1 MSTLKPGKGNNGN
14 VRPRGIGPRGTSQ
27 QRVSTLAP
35 SRRTLLRGMF
45 QGSAVFVGLPFLES
59 LAQRGGARACGG
71 VIPKRFGMFFW
82 GNGIVPDRWLPATD
96 GTDYELS
103 EELAPLAAIKSKVAV
118 ISGLAA
124 KVPNTEPHTS
134 GAAGLLSG
142 YALGEVDGNET
153 FMAATIDQLIAAEIG
168 GSTLYA
174 SIQTGAT
181 SCSGHSWNGVNSR
194 NPPETDPF
202 ALYQKLFGDTFREP
216 GDDGE
221 VDPTYGLRRSVLDSV
236 MADIGTLQGKLGAGD
251 KARLDQHL
259 TGVRELEQRLAL
271 LESNPP
277 SLESCARPAATPLE
291 SYPDVDG
298 RPQISARSRAMCDML
313 AMALACDQTRV
324 FGHFLVDPVSNN
336 LFPGA
341 SNGHHNLTHDEGGE
355 QPEVNA
361 ITIQCIEELA
371 YLLTALD
378 AVPEE
383 SGTLLDNCAIL
394 GCSEVSLG
402 QTHSIEDLP
411 IVIGGSA
418 CGSLQTGMHYRS
430 YTADSSSKLMLTLLR
445 SMDILAPSFGAED
458 AYTEDSL
465 TEVEV

>member
-1 MSTLKPGKGNNGN
+1 MT
-14 VRPRGIGPRGTSQ
+14 RRGLGPAASARFG
-27 QRVSTLAP
+27 VSVATP
-35 SRRTLLRGMF
+35 SRRRFLRGML
-45 QGSAVFVGLPFLES
+45 QGSAVFVGLPLLES
-59 LAQRGGARACGG
+59 LARRGQAHACGG
-71 VIPKRFGMFFW
+71 VIPKRFGVFFW
-82 GNGIVPDRWLPATD
+82 GNGIVPDKWLPTAD

-103 EELAPLAAIKSKVAV
+103 EELAPLAAIKSKIAV

-142 YALGEVDGNET
+142 YALGEVNGNET
-153 FMAATIDQLIAAEIG
+153 FMAPTIDQLVAAEIG
-168 GSTLYA
+168 GSTLYS

-216 GDDGE
+216 GDQGGI
-221 VDPTYGLRRSVLDSV
+221 DPSYGLRRSVLDSV
-236 MADIGTLQGKLGAGD
+236 MNDIGTLQGKLGAGD

-271 LESNPP
+271 LESDPP
-277 SLESCARPAATPLE
+277 SLESCSRPATVPLE
-291 SYPDVDG
+291 SYPDEDG
-298 RPQISARSRAMCDML
+298 RPQISARSRALCDML

-324 FGHFLVDPVSNN
+324 FGHYLVDPVSNN

-341 SNGHHNLTHDEGGE
+341 SAGHHNLTHDEGGE

-361 ITIQCIEELA
+361 ITIQCVAEMA
-371 YLLTALD
+371 YLFSALD

-383 SGTLLDNCAIL
+383 GGTLLDNCAVI

-411 IVIGGSA
+411 IVVGGSA
-418 CGSLQTGMHYRS
+418 CGTLQTGMHYRS

-445 SMDILAPSFGAED
+445 SMDILATNFGDGD
-458 AYTEDSL
+458 AYTEDGLS
-465 TEVEV
+465 EVEA

>member
-1 MSTLKPGKGNNGN
+1 MSGRNFGIGGDS
-14 VRPRGIGPRGTSQ
+14 RPRGIGPRGTSR
-27 QRVSTLAP
+27 QRVSSLVP
-35 SRRTLLRGMF
+35 SRRALLRGMF

-82 GNGIVPDRWLPATD
+82 GNGIVPDRYLPTAD

-103 EELAPLAAIKSKVAV
+103 DELASLELIKSKVAV

-153 FMAATIDQLIAAEIG
+153 FMAPTIDQLIAAEIG

-174 SIQTGAT
+174 SMQTGAT
-181 SCSGHSWNGVNSR
+181 DCVGHSWNGVNSR

-216 GDDGE
+216 GEEGA

-236 MADIGTLQGKLGAGD
+236 MTDIGTLQGKLGTGD

-259 TGVRELEQRLAL
+259 TGIRELEQRLAL

-277 SLESCARPAATPLE
+277 SLESCARPATTPLE

-313 AMALACDQTRV
+313 AMAFACDQTRV
-324 FGHFLVDPVSNN
+324 FAHFLVDPVSNN

-341 SNGHHNLTHDEGGE
+341 SNGHHNLTHDEGGD

-361 ITIQCIEELA
+361 ITIQCIAEFA

-383 SGTLLDNCAIL
+383 GGTLLDNCAIL
-394 GCSEVSLG
+394 ACSEVSLG

-411 IVIGGSA
+411 IIIGGSA

-430 YTADSSSKLMLTLLR
+430 YTADSSSKVMLTLLR
-445 SMDILAPSFGAED
+445 SMDILAPSFGNED